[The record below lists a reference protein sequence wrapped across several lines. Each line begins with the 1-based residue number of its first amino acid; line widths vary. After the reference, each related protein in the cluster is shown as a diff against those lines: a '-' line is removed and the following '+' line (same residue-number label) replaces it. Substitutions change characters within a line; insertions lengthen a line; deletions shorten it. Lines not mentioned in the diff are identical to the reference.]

1 MTAGTITPYRSAQQ
15 AGHDGFPQ
23 LMRAEWIKFRSVR
36 GWIIGMVVAGLLMLA
51 VGLLGV
57 QANILSF
64 LTAEFSFDYKFISND
79 LPSVLHDRGTYGLD
93 FGAGVSITF

>member
-1 MTAGTITPYRSAQQ
+1 MTAGTITPYRSAES

-23 LMRAEWIKFRSVR
+23 LLRAEWTKFRTVR

-57 QANILSF
+57 QASIACTSGPHAPGTG
-64 LTAEFSFDYKFISND
+64 TARPASRRF
-79 LPSVLHDRGTYGLD
+79 R
-93 FGAGVSITF
+93 

>member
-1 MTAGTITPYRSAQQ
+1 MSAGTITPYRSAQQ

-23 LMRAEWIKFRSVR
+23 LLRAEWIKFRSVR

-57 QANILSF
+57 QASIACTSGPH
-64 LTAEFSFDYKFISND
+64 APVKRVDEPDV
-79 LPSVLHDRGTYGLD
+79 VLRAVAADEVHLAR
-93 FGAGVSITF
+93 